1 MNLDTMYFIVIDD
14 SKLDCF
20 IAEKVIQNTGRSE
33 SVRSFAGASEALEYM
48 KALPQ
53 DRKTVILVDIQMPLM
68 NGFEFLD
75 AFKNNIPEEKQSNFV
90 INLLSSSINESDQ
103 NRAKAY
109 PFVNQFLNKPLSKGA
124 LENMLSAMA

>member
-1 MNLDTMYFIVIDD
+1 MNLDKMYFIVIDD

-48 KALPQ
+48 KALPP

-75 AFKNNIPEEKQSNFV
+75 AFKNNIPVEKQSNFI

-124 LENMLSAMA
+124 LENMISAIA